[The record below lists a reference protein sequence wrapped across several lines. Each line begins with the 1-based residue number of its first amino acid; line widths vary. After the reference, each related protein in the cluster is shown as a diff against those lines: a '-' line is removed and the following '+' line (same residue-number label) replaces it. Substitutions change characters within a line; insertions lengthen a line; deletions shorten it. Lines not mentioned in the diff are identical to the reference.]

1 MQPVLEEISPV
12 GCDESAYSRREKG
25 HSPEPLRD
33 AAWEM
38 AGRHA
43 VGRVLDVGSG
53 EGGWIK
59 RLRQQNPDVR
69 HVTAVDIVDGG
80 AGALGGID
88 FHLLD
93 VSSSSLPCASGSL
106 DWVFAIEVIEHLAN
120 PRHFM
125 KEARRCLKA
134 GGGMLV
140 TTPCND
146 SITARLSFL
155 FRGYFP
161 AFCEHDYRMS
171 GHITPVT
178 ELELK
183 RMANEAGFGR
193 VEFRYPLPGRI
204 PRSSVV
210 WQRIVPRLRGKL
222 WSDTLFAL
230 LTK

>member
-1 MQPVLEEISPV
+1 VQPALEDISPL
-12 GCDESAYSRREKG
+12 GYDESAYSLREKG
-25 HSPEPLRD
+25 YSPEPVRD
-33 AAWEM
+33 AAWEL
-38 AGRHA
+38 AGKYAR
-43 VGRVLDVGSG
+43 GRVVEIGSG
-53 EGGWIK
+53 SGGWVK
-59 RLRQQNPDVR
+59 RLQQNPEVER
-69 HVTAVDIVDGG
+69 VTAVDIVDDG
-80 AGALGGID
+80 AGTLGGVD

-93 VSSSSLPCASGSL
+93 VSSSPLPCAPESV
-106 DWVFAIEVIEHLAN
+106 DWVFAVEVIEHLAN

-125 KEARRCLKA
+125 KEAHRCLKS
-134 GGGMLV
+134 GGRALV
-140 TTPCND
+140 TTPCNE

-183 RMANEAGFGR
+183 RMANEAGFRR
-193 VEFRYPLPGRI
+193 VEFSYPLPGRI
-204 PRSSVV
+204 PKSRVE
-210 WQRIVPRLRGKL
+210 WQQIIPRLKGKL

>member
-1 MQPVLEEISPV
+1 MLDDISLM
-12 GCDESAYSRREKG
+12 GCDESAYSLREKG
-25 HSPEPLRD
+25 YSPEPIRD
-33 AAWEM
+33 AAWEL
-38 AGRHA
+38 AGKYA
-43 VGRVLDVGSG
+43 GGRIIDIGSG
-53 EGGWIK
+53 AGGWVE
-59 RLRQQNPDVR
+59 RLQRNPDVKC
-69 HVTAVDIVDGG
+69 VTAVDIVDDG
-80 AGALGGID
+80 AGMLGGVD

-93 VSSSSLPCASGSL
+93 VSSSPLPCESGSA

-125 KEARRCLKA
+125 KEAHRCLKT
-134 GGGMLV
+134 GGRMLI

-146 SITARLSFL
+146 SVTARLSFL

-161 AFCEHDYRMS
+161 AFCEHNYRMS

-178 ELELK
+178 ELELT

-193 VEFRYPLPGRI
+193 VEFSYPLPGRI
-204 PRSSVV
+204 PKSSVV